1 MPRRQLTLMAEERQA
16 LLNLRDHALLPYVRE
31 RAAALIKVAD
41 GIPAAVVAREGLLRP
56 REPDTVYAWL
66 DRYQGE
72 GLAGLT
78 VRTGRGR
85 KPAFSPSTPDAGGG
99 PERIAAPVP
108 ARPRAC
114 GIDRT
119 RSTLATPR
127 GACQWLNDCT
137 LSGVQR
143 VLKRLKVVWKR
154 ARAAIRSPDPDYE
167 AKWAEA
173 TAAGAAARAAPGR
186 LVAVYLDEVTV
197 ERQPTLAHAY
207 APTGHDQA
215 RASLSHRANTEM
227 RVVAALDALTGRVIY
242 RWAAKI
248 TVAVLVQFYQALRA
262 AYPEAEQIQ
271 VIEDNW
277 PVHTHP
283 DVLVALQPQ
292 STRWPW
298 YRPPNWPTTPSAAAR
313 KKWGALQLPIQI
325 VPLPTYASCV
335 QSH

>member
-1 MPRRQLTLMAEERQA
+1 MQHLCQ
-16 LLNLRDHALLPYVRE
+16 RD
-31 RAAALIKVAD
+31 
-41 GIPAAVVAREGLLRP
+41 
-56 REPDTVYAWL
+56 
-66 DRYQGE
+66 
-72 GLAGLT
+72 
-78 VRTGRGR
+78 
-85 KPAFSPSTPDAGGG
+85 
-99 PERIAAPVP
+99 
-108 ARPRAC
+108 PRAC

-119 RSTLATPR
+119 RWTLATLR
-127 GACQWLNDCT
+127 GACQWLNDGT

-154 ARAAIRSPDPDYE
+154 PRAAIRSPDPDYE
-167 AKWAEA
+167 AKRADA
-173 TAAGAAARAAPGR
+173 TAAVAAARAAPGR

-215 RASLSHRANTEM
+215 RASLSHRANTET

-242 RWAAKI
+242 RRAAKI
-248 TVAVLVQFYQALRA
+248 TVAVLVQFYQALRV

-271 VIEDNW
+271 VIQDNW

-283 DVLVALQPQ
+283 DVLVALQPP

-325 VPLPTYASCV
+325 VPLPTYASWCNPIEKLWRKLRQEV
-335 QSH
+335 THLHRWADDLTALRKHIDQFLEQFAQGSPELLRYVGLKVPD